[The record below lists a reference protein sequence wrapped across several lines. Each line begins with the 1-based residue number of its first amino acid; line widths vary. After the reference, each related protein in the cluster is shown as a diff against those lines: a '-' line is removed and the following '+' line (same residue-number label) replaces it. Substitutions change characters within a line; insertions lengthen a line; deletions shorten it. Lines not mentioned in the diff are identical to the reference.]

1 MDCYLALMLAW
12 CVAIVPM
19 WMRLLSSQPLT
30 TGEVVVFIAMACFPL
45 LALVFEHVARGVVC

>member
-30 TGEVVVFIAMACFPL
+30 TGEIVVFIAMACFPL
-45 LALVFEHVARGVVC
+45 LALVF

>member
-1 MDCYLALMLAW
+1 MNCYLILMLAW

-30 TGEVVVFIAMACFPL
+30 TGEVVVFIAVAYFPL
-45 LALVFEHVARGVVC
+45 FALGFEHGTRGVVC